1 MSGRYPKQTVEC
13 WSEQIKEMLKAGEID
28 EIIRLSGKEQVVDT
42 LTKEGGKVELIMKY
56 VENPGEERKR
66 GRLINNSV
74 SYREKREIMERREE
88 K

>member
-1 MSGRYPKQTVEC
+1 
-13 WSEQIKEMLKAGEID
+13 MLKAGEID

>member
-1 MSGRYPKQTVEC
+1 
-13 WSEQIKEMLKAGEID
+13 MLKAGEID

-74 SYREKREIMERREE
+74 SYTEKREIMERREE